1 MSGSTAG
8 TTERAPGLGP
18 TATDAPSR
26 ASRRVRVYRHKPG
39 VSGPRYETFEVP
51 PEAGATVL
59 DALLWIRRHR
69 DPSLMLRH
77 SCLHASCGT
86 CGMRIEGREGLACV
100 TYLEELGSGEIT
112 VEPLANFAVVGD
124 LVVDMESSYLRL
136 RAVGRP
142 LLRASELCPGS
153 QPAEGIEEL
162 TRFEDCI
169 ECGLCL
175 SACPIVATDP
185 RYLGPAGLAAAWRR
199 IAEPRGLPVG
209 PIRSLVDD
217 EQGVWRCHTAWEC
230 SEACP
235 SNVDPAGSIMRLR
248 RAVVFGREGGRTD
261 DGQRTDDGERMA
273 EREEVER

>member
-1 MSGSTAG
+1 MSVLSGEARTSS
-8 TTERAPGLGP
+8 PL
-18 TATDAPSR
+18 
-26 ASRRVRVYRHKPG
+26 ASRKTPRRLRVYRHKPG
-39 VSGPRYETFEVP
+39 VSGPRFDTFDVP
-51 PEAGATVL
+51 AEAGTTVL

-69 DPSLMLRH
+69 DPSLMVRH

-86 CGMRIEGREGLACV
+86 CGVRIEGREALACV
-100 TYLEELGSGEIT
+100 TSLDELGADDIR
-112 VEPLANFAVVGD
+112 VEPLANLPVVGD
-124 LVVDMESSYLRL
+124 LVVDMEPSYLRL

-142 LLRASELCPGS
+142 LVRASELCPGS
-153 QPAEGIEEL
+153 QPAEGVGEAS
-162 TRFEDCI
+162 RFEDCI

-199 IAEPRGLPVG
+199 IAEPRGLPTG
-209 PIRSLVDD
+209 PVRSLVDD

-248 RAVVFGREGGRTD
+248 RALVFGRSDGR
-261 DGQRTDDGERMA
+261 RTA
-273 EREEVER
+273 LTEEVEQ